1 MNASDGLFGIVT
13 PYRNQA
19 NALQSVFAG
28 SEWRAEYANTYR
40 PHYAKNIENLID

>member
-1 MNASDGLFGIVT
+1 MQVMVCLELSRLIAIKQMHCKV
-13 PYRNQA
+13 Y
-19 NALQSVFAG
+19 FAG

>member
-28 SEWRAEYANTYR
+28 SGERNMQTPIARTML
-40 PHYAKNIENLID
+40 KI

>member
-28 SEWRAEYANTYR
+28 SKLCSSR
-40 PHYAKNIENLID
+40 HENLRKSRKMQFFLEM